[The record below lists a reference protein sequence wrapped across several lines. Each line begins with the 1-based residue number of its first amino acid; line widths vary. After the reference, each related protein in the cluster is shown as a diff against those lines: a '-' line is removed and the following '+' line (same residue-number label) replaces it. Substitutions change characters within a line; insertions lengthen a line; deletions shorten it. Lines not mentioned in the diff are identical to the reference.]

1 MCINEIEN
9 AIQSGEY
16 MKKPAVFETD
26 NDLIA
31 FATNLWANYIET
43 YCVSISADDARNK
56 IYPKKNH
63 YEPNK
68 LSGQQKELVQRLR
81 TLSKKYG
88 ENK

>member
-1 MCINEIEN
+1 MCINEIEDE
-9 AIQSGEY
+9 IQGEEY
-16 MKKPAVFETD
+16 MKRPFIFETD

-31 FATNLWANYIET
+31 FATSLWANYIET
-43 YCVSISADDARNK
+43 YCVSISAEDARNK

-68 LSGQQKELVQRLR
+68 LGEQQKELVQRLR

-88 ENK
+88 EK